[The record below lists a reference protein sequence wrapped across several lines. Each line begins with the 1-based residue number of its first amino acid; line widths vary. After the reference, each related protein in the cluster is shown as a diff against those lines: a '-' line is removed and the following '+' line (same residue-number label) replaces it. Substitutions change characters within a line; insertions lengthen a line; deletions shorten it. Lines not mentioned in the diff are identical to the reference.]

1 MLVALRPRPEGNR
14 ICGAAVRLMPGGQSE
29 WQVGGRFKVCQ
40 LSKPSH
46 PGRNPARDTTQFA
59 RRLSPHAA
67 VVFRGAQAQ
76 NTNRLRQPLP
86 TLSLFPS
93 KSRAIGVASRIQPCE
108 VRAIHLLPFPARSQ
122 FLPGRLVEM
131 GIRQTRGTHPMQAA
145 GLDTCQQR
153 GVEAARPRALAAKQP
168 ELTAGKQLIIRV

>member
-14 ICGAAVRLMPGGQSE
+14 ICGAAVRPLPGDQSE

-40 LSKPSH
+40 LSQPSH

-59 RRLSPHAA
+59 RRLSPYAA

-108 VRAIHLLPFPARSQ
+108 ARAIHFFPFQRAASSCQGGWLKWESGKP
-122 FLPGRLVEM
+122 
-131 GIRQTRGTHPMQAA
+131 A
-145 GLDTCQQR
+145 GLTRCKL
-153 GVEAARPRALAAKQP
+153 PALIHASK
-168 ELTAGKQLIIRV
+168 EG